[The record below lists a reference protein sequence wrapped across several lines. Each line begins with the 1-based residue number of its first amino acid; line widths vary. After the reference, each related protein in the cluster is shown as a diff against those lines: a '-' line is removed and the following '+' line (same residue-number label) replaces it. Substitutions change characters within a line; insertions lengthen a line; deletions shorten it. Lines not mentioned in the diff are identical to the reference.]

1 MAAVS
6 APDIQQGDKLR
17 SIQKRLKIL
26 KQEISERSKKNYE
39 LEKDV
44 RFFDQRIALL
54 INHRIAFEEL
64 SDRLGDGDRRVGVIK
79 DELKRQRYGNLFYLL
94 QTEPYYLA
102 QLTRIVSLNEID
114 SLLQPVMFS
123 LYGNQYEAR
132 EEYLLLSMFEL
143 ALKYEFDEC
152 ENFNS
157 LLRANTAISRMMTTY
172 TRRGPG
178 QEYLKL
184 TLEEPL
190 HELLSQPDLILEIN
204 PIKVYIEIYGHPQ
217 DESNQ
222 LTIEKAMDDPEVQL
236 KTRIRIKKLVDVASL
251 FLGIIV
257 SSLDKVPYGI
267 RWLCGAIKTLA
278 MEKYP
283 DVSVEQVSS
292 MVGGFFLLRFLNP
305 AIVTPSA
312 HMLTSKQPSQTMRR
326 NLTLIAKILQSMANK
341 NIVTSH
347 FKEEYMQPLQPFAL
361 EHVDLMQSFLRD
373 LCSVQDFHESL
384 EMEHYLSLSKN
395 ISISITLNEMNKI
408 HELLLQYKDDLALT
422 EDDPLFVLL
431 DELGQAELQ
440 MSCLEDLTVHLP
452 LSNRWGPKKQVIRTD
467 SLESTIS
474 KKIES
479 EAVKEQCRNTE
490 PTLYSA
496 VQRAQKD
503 KNTEWGGIAD
513 YLMHIF
519 QSVDEFHN
527 VLYHDD
533 SFYQEIRQEVQLKL
547 MKCEKFEMELQSLQ
561 RVYEALD
568 NHGNFLQE
576 QLNAYKEYLVVVRSR
591 AASVSKV
598 QKRSSFGLSSSQSG
612 PKVLK
617 FTYTQLEREGVI
629 IETNDIPEKKK
640 SDISVT
646 VSSPEP
652 GVYTITL
659 YYKGETSNA
668 YETDLNLEELL
679 EKQHLSEPISSSS
692 GLNLPKPKVNFKLAR
707 EISHKCN

>member
-1 MAAVS
+1 MAAVGL
-6 APDIQQGDKLR
+6 PDVQQGDKLR
-17 SIQKRLKIL
+17 SIQKRLKLL
-26 KQEISERSKKNYE
+26 KHEISERSKKNYE

-54 INHRIAFEEL
+54 INHRIAVEVRSYL
-64 SDRLGDGDRRVGVIK
+64 IVLGMEIAESVSPLTCTYNLTPTRVIK

-102 QLTRIVSLNEID
+102 QLTRIVSLSEID

-143 ALKYEFDEC
+143 ALKYEFEES

-190 HELLSQPDLILEIN
+190 NELLSQPDLFLEIN
-204 PIKVYIEIYGHPQ
+204 PIK
-217 DESNQ
+217 
-222 LTIEKAMDDPEVQL
+222 
-236 KTRIRIKKLVDVASL
+236 
-251 FLGIIV
+251 
-257 SSLDKVPYGI
+257 
-267 RWLCGAIKTLA
+267 
-278 MEKYP
+278 EKYP
-283 DVSVEQVSS
+283 EVSIEQVNS
-292 MVGGFFLLRFLNP
+292 MIGGFFLLRFLNP
-305 AIVTPSA
+305 AIVTPTA
-312 HMLTSKQPSQTMRR
+312 YMLVNKQPSQNMRR

-341 NIVTSH
+341 NIVMSH

-361 EHVDLMQSFLRD
+361 EHVDLMQIFLKD
-373 LCSVQDFHESL
+373 LCSVTDFHDNL
-384 EMEHYLSLSKN
+384 EMEHYLSLSKSIN
-395 ISISITLNEMNKI
+395 ISISLNEMNKI
-408 HELLLQYKDDLALT
+408 HELILQYLDDLALT
-422 EDDPLFVLL
+422 EDDPLHVLL
-431 DELGQAELQ
+431 DELGAAEHQ
-440 MSCLEDLTVHLP
+440 IPCMEDLTVHLP
-452 LSNRWGPKKQVIRTD
+452 LSNKWGPAKQVLRTD
-467 SLESTIS
+467 SLESTFS

-479 EAVKEQCRNTE
+479 EAVKEQCHKLLAKMLSLCPSLMRE
-490 PTLYSA
+490 DTLYDA
-496 VQRAQKD
+496 VQRAHTEYT
-503 KNTEWGGIAD
+503 TEWGGIAD
-513 YLMHIF
+513 YLMHVYH
-519 QSVDEFHN
+519 SVDEFHN
-527 VLYHDD
+527 VLNNDNL
-533 SFYQEIRQEVQLKL
+533 FYQELKQEVHLKL

-576 QLNAYKEYLVVVRSR
+576 QLDAYKEYLVVVRSR
-591 AASVSKV
+591 AVSVSKV

-612 PKVLK
+612 AKVMR
-617 FTYTQLEREGVI
+617 FSYNQMEREGVI
-629 IETNDIPEKKK
+629 VESNDIPEKRK

-652 GVYTITL
+652 GIYTVTL

-679 EKQHLSEPISSSS
+679 EKQHISD
-692 GLNLPKPKVNFKLAR
+692 PVRRDK
-707 EISHKCN
+707 EYIYISMDHESVH